1 MKRGLVLRQIN
12 EFLNTLN
19 GISHFRS
26 SGHQYKLPVWLRPT
40 VGLVCIWFF
49 GRCLNMLGKYLE
61 GAGDTETP
69 NKYTLILLQV
79 LTDTR
84 TRQTYF
90 RFIHTCKWDSD
101 TPSRRDPRS
110 ELLREF
116 AREVTATQYY
126 LQDLGLY

>member
-1 MKRGLVLRQIN
+1 
-12 EFLNTLN
+12 
-19 GISHFRS
+19 
-26 SGHQYKLPVWLRPT
+26 
-40 VGLVCIWFF
+40 
-49 GRCLNMLGKYLE
+49 MLGKYLE